1 MTTPKYNFD
10 VAGTGG
16 FQSVVSDKFELY
28 ASGDALSDGQ
38 EKLVIYD
45 NNGTFEVRASGQG
58 GGSINNF
65 KIVSDKAAVS
75 AEENYIAI
83 DGQKSGDNLICRL
96 RLNGSNRFKF
106 YNEGFAP
113 EASNKNLGGNSSSA
127 RWKGMYGEVFRRRT
141 VLTHTTSIRFGY
153 RQRRLSQPI

>member
-1 MTTPKYNFD
+1 M
-10 VAGTGG
+10 VR
-16 FQSVVSDKFELY
+16 LR
-28 ASGDALSDGQ
+28 
-38 EKLVIYD
+38 
-45 NNGTFEVRASGQG
+45 VRASGQG

-127 RWKGMYGEVFRRRT
+127 RWKGMYGKFLDLESFNCNHLYYFSYRSGG
-141 VLTHTTSIRFGY
+141 SI
-153 RQRRLSQPI
+153 SQYSRV